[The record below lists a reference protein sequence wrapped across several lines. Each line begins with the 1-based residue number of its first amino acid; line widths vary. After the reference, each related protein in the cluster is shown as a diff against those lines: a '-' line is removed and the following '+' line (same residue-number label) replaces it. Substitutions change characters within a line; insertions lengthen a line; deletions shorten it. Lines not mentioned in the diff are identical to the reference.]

1 LEAYLLAF
9 AAVII
14 GAGPF
19 PVKKERGLCDLVLDR
34 PSLDMILIKEI
45 LVFQRN
51 RG

>member
-1 LEAYLLAF
+1 LEAYPLAF

-19 PVKKERGLCDLVLDR
+19 PVKKERGLDLVLDR